1 MNVMQSVLVSS
12 QTFCDGG
19 RCAEGI
25 CCGLRNKFE
34 LQSKQF
40 TIILPFFCQIYFL
53 LMSKNKPFMS
63 QQHTQI
69 THCNKMESF
78 GSVGAGYNIGGFN
91 ILNVQLV
98 LYMCDL
104 DCLAKS

>member
-1 MNVMQSVLVSS
+1 MQSVLVSS

-19 RCAEGI
+19 NVLKEFAVALETK
-25 CCGLRNKFE
+25 LSYSPDL
-34 LQSKQF
+34 LQY
-40 TIILPFFCQIYFL
+40 FCHFWSDFFL

-69 THCNKMESF
+69 AHCNKIESF
-78 GSVGAGYNIGGFN
+78 CGVGAGYNIGGFN
-91 ILNVQLV
+91 ILHVQLV

-104 DCLAKS
+104 DCLSKS

>member
-1 MNVMQSVLVSS
+1 
-12 QTFCDGG
+12 
-19 RCAEGI
+19 
-25 CCGLRNKFE
+25 
-34 LQSKQF
+34 
-40 TIILPFFCQIYFL
+40 
-53 LMSKNKPFMS
+53 MSKNKPFMS